1 MEQKTL
7 KHFGTSR
14 LKAGAD
20 EVLFVPLGGVGEIGM
35 NLYCY
40 GHNGRWLVVDY
51 KTGDVQEEHATQ
63 IERYAEG
70 LTSVLGTRPGTL
82 RVYLRDQIDV
92 YGS

>member
-1 MEQKTL
+1 VVKLQ
-7 KHFGTSR
+7 
-14 LKAGAD
+14 D
-20 EVLFVPLGGVGEIGM
+20 
-35 NLYCY
+35 
-40 GHNGRWLVVDY
+40 GRWLVVDY